1 MYRLKLRATQRR
13 GSARLKSRN
22 EVESGRSTLAGC
34 GSVFPH
40 PARGRRK
47 AGAMLL
53 QYSRMRRPVLSAAEG
68 NRRKFRTG
76 ASQVRLGVCEL
87 KQWQLEP
94 ANGCPPD
101 ADRRSFSI

>member
-1 MYRLKLRATQRR
+1 
-13 GSARLKSRN
+13 
-22 EVESGRSTLAGC
+22 
-34 GSVFPH
+34 
-40 PARGRRK
+40 
-47 AGAMLL
+47 MLP
-53 QYSRMRRPVLSAAEG
+53 QYSRIRRPVLSAAEG

-101 ADRRSFSI
+101 ADRRSFLIWMESGRSREPVSGWLRGRVSRHRTGDARLRTRSHATCAQTFIYIRNW